1 MNIMTKEDLKLS
13 IIILGLIIT
22 LNSCFNADS
31 NPVAKIAEIEV
42 LPEDIVELRDD
53 QIKLAGIQTGSVELR
68 SVSNTLKV
76 NGIIS
81 VAPQNQATVCMP
93 LGGFIKSTN
102 LLPGNAVNKGQT
114 LAVIENQDFVDIQQ
128 NYLEA
133 KNRLVFAE
141 AEYKRH
147 TDLYKEDV
155 YSEKNVQQVTVEYK
169 NLKALVKSLEQK
181 LYLIGINPDQL
192 TEDNISN
199 EVNLVSPI
207 KGFLKA
213 VNVNIGKYV
222 SPTDILFEIVNSDKL
237 FLELT
242 LFEKDADRVAAGQKI
257 QFFINN
263 ETEVHEAL
271 ISQTGKSVSDDKTFR
286 VYGAVTSSC
295 KNLLPGMYVNALIE
309 ESDVKVTALPSEA
322 IVSFDDKD
330 YIFVYESEK
339 MEEGN
344 AMTEYKIFQVKKGV
358 SSSGYTE
365 VTLPEGFDI
374 NAAKVVI
381 KGAYNLL
388 SAKKNA
394 GEMAC

>member
-1 MNIMTKEDLKLS
+1 MKKVIFKLT

-22 LNSCFNADS
+22 LNSCINADS
-31 NPVAKIAEIEV
+31 KTVAEAKKLEV

-53 QIKLAGIQTGSVELR
+53 QIKLAGIQTGSVEMR
-68 SVSNTLKV
+68 SVGNTLKV
-76 NGIIS
+76 NGIVS
-81 VAPQNQATVCMP
+81 VAPQNQATVSVP
-93 LGGFIKSTN
+93 LGGFIKNTT
-102 LLPGNAVNKGQT
+102 LLPGDAVTKGQT

-141 AEYKRH
+141 AEFKRH
-147 TDLYKEDV
+147 TDLYKDDV
-155 YSEKNVQQVTVEYK
+155 YSEKNVQQVTVDYK

-181 LYLIGINPDQL
+181 LDLIGINPDQL

-199 EVNLVSPI
+199 KVNLLSPI

-242 LFEKDADRVAAGQKI
+242 LFEKDADKVALGQKI
-257 QFFINN
+257 KFLINN
-263 ETEVHEAL
+263 ETEVHEAV

-286 VYGAVTSSC
+286 VYGIVTSSC
-295 KNLLPGMYVNALIE
+295 KNVLPGMYVNALIE
-309 ESDVKVTALPSEA
+309 ESDFKVTALPSEA

-330 YIFVYESEK
+330 YIFVFEK
-339 MEEGN
+339 EKEEEGN
-344 AMTEYKIFQVKKGV
+344 AMTEYRIFQVKKGV
-358 SSSGYTE
+358 TSSGYTGI
-365 VTLPEGFDI
+365 TLPEGFDL

>member
-1 MNIMTKEDLKLS
+1 MTKVSIRLS
-13 IIILGLIIT
+13 IIILGLIVY
-22 LNSCFNADS
+22 LNSCNNGES
-31 NPVAKIAEIEV
+31 KPVADPKAVEV
-42 LPEDIVELRDD
+42 VPDNIVELRDD
-53 QIKLAGIQTGSVELR
+53 QIKLAGVQTGSVEMR

-93 LGGFIKSTN
+93 LGGFIKSTT
-102 LLPGNAVNKGQT
+102 LLPGNAVTRGQT

-133 KNRLVFAE
+133 KNKLVYAE

-147 TDLYKEDV
+147 SDLYKDDV
-155 YSEKNVQQVTVEYK
+155 YSEKNVQQVTVDYK
-169 NLKALVKSLEQK
+169 NLKASVRSLEQK
-181 LYLIGINPDQL
+181 LLLIGINPDQL
-192 TEDNISN
+192 NESNISN
-199 EVNLVSPI
+199 TVNIISPI

-213 VNVNIGKYV
+213 VNVNIGKFV
-222 SPTDILFEIVNSDKL
+222 SSTDVLFEIVNSDKL

-242 LFEKDADRVAAGQKI
+242 LFEKDADKVASGQKI
-257 QFFINN
+257 KFFINN
-263 ETEVHEAL
+263 ETEVHEAI

-286 VYGAVTSSC
+286 VYATVTSSC

-309 ESDVKVTALPSEA
+309 LSDIKVTALPSGA
-322 IVSFDDKD
+322 VVSFDDKD
-330 YIFVYESEK
+330 YIFVFEK
-339 MEEGN
+339 NKEEAGK
-344 AMTEYKIFQVKKGV
+344 AMTEYRIIEVKKGIT
-358 SSSGYTE
+358 SSGYTE
-365 VTLPEGFDI
+365 ISLPGDFDL
-374 NAAKVVI
+374 NTAKVVI

>member
-1 MNIMTKEDLKLS
+1 MTKLNLKLS
-13 IIILGLIIT
+13 IIILGLAVSLTSCIIGDAK
-22 LNSCFNADS
+22 S
-31 NPVAKIAEIEV
+31 VAEATEVEV

-53 QIKLAGIQTGSVELR
+53 QIKLAGIQTGSIEMR

-76 NGIIS
+76 NGIVS

-93 LGGFIKSTN
+93 LGGFIKNTT
-102 LLPGNAVNKGQT
+102 LLPGDAVTKGQT

-147 TDLYKEDV
+147 TDLYKDDV
-155 YSEKNVQQVTVEYK
+155 YSEKNVQQVTVDYK

-181 LYLIGINPDQL
+181 LFLIGINPDQL
-192 TEDNISN
+192 SEDNISN
-199 EVNLVSPI
+199 KINLVSPI
-207 KGFLKA
+207 NGFLKA

-242 LFEKDADRVAAGQKI
+242 LFEKDAAKVASGQKI
-257 QFFINN
+257 KFFINN

-286 VYGAVTSSC
+286 VYGTVISSC
-295 KNLLPGMYVNALIE
+295 KNVLPGMYVNALIE
-309 ESDVKVTALPSEA
+309 ESDLKVTALPSEA
-322 IVSFDDKD
+322 VVSFDDKD
-330 YIFVYESEK
+330 YIFIFEK
-339 MEEGN
+339 EKEEAG
-344 AMTEYKIFQVKKGV
+344 MPFTEYKMIEIKKGV
-358 SSSGYTE
+358 SGSGFTE
-365 VTLPEGFDI
+365 IKLPEGF
-374 NAAKVVI
+374 NVSTAKVVT
-381 KGAYNLL
+381 KGVYNLL